1 MSSYCFQNSGR
12 NSGNR
17 CLHNGLH
24 EIFGWWLYAY
34 SIPTI
39 LLASGEVKPVGSHG
53 SLSLLFVLEIC
64 LARIFRYF
72 GIGKV
77 QQIGFEH
84 PLMFGSIAYGENPHT
99 GIWKVCLVCICT
111 HANRV
116 KPHRSILLGE
126 LNSFN
131 QPLSVWKELQ
141 KHENKCGNWNIV
153 FWLTMLCLGFETLQ
167 ISS

>member
-1 MSSYCFQNSGR
+1 MIIYT
-12 NSGNR
+12 
-17 CLHNGLH
+17 
-24 EIFGWWLYAY
+24 Y
-34 SIPTI
+34 SAPTI
-39 LLASGEVKPVGSHG
+39 LLAAGEVKPVGSHG

-84 PLMFGSIAYGENPHT
+84 PLMFASIAYGESPHT
-99 GIWKVCLVCICT
+99 GFWKICSLCICT
-111 HANRV
+111 HTNRV
-116 KPHRSILLGE
+116 KPHTSVLLGD

-131 QPLSVWKELQ
+131 QPLLVWKELQ
-141 KHENKCGNWNIV
+141 KHENKWENLNIV
-153 FWLTMLCLGFETLQ
+153 FSLTMLCLGFETLQ